1 MEVLQDWKYCAKTMT
16 DFPYASYNIGNIYV
30 KLKDYR
36 SAIEAYTEAI
46 KRDSAMP
53 EAYFNRGVAYILDG
67 NFDKGLAD
75 LSQAGEMGLY
85 QAYNLIKTYSKAK
98 GK

>member
-1 MEVLQDWKYCAKTMT
+1 
-16 DFPYASYNIGNIYV
+16 
-30 KLKDYR
+30 
-36 SAIEAYTEAI
+36 
-46 KRDSAMP
+46 MP